1 MLKKIFILFITF
13 FLSNCVMSSSALLGP
28 AFTGARTGS
37 IYHASLSYGT
47 SKMLNTFKELENNT
61 NYKEIS
67 SFLSNKKMN
76 NKNPEIQSTYAV
88 DKIIITQVLDP
99 EPLP

>member
-1 MLKKIFILFITF
+1 
-13 FLSNCVMSSSALLGP
+13 MSSSALLGP

-47 SKMLNTFKELENNT
+47 GKILNTFNELENSKS
-61 NYKEIS
+61 YKEIS
-67 SFLSNKKMN
+67 TFLSNKKMN
-76 NKNPEIQSTYAV
+76 NKDPKIQSTYAV
-88 DKIIITQVLDP
+88 DKILITQVLDP